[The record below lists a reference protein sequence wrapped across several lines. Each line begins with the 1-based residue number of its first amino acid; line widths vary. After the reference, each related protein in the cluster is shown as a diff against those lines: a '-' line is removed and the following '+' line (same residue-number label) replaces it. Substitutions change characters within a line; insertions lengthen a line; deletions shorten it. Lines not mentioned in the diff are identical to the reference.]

1 MVENKPASG
10 NHLIKHVNI
19 DQLVHLKAYQSGYLA
34 FDKYFASVPGYIY
47 GQRRVQQNYQHTS
60 CILPFRLT
68 QNSMEYRPN
77 EEFKDIP
84 RPYVEGFVPRPHDD
98 GSTYDAKAEQTK
110 EQIIEY
116 LA

>member
-1 MVENKPASG
+1 
-10 NHLIKHVNI
+10 
-19 DQLVHLKAYQSGYLA
+19 
-34 FDKYFASVPGYIY
+34 
-47 GQRRVQQNYQHTS
+47 
-60 CILPFRLT
+60 
-68 QNSMEYRPN
+68 MEYRPN